1 MNSETLLD
9 LLIQARAHAPDASD
23 TPFLLQKHGQVLR
36 SLAHPGFPESGY
48 TIDSE
53 MQLALDSLVQWG
65 YLVHSTQD
73 QDTRY
78 LVTPAALSYVA
89 HRHDRPWD
97 GTERR
102 RRVARDEMWGSAR
115 GQIERR
121 ES

>member
-1 MNSETLLD
+1 MNSETLLA
-9 LLIQARAHAPDASD
+9 LLIQARAQVPDAPD
-23 TPFLLQKHGQVLR
+23 TPFLLQKNGQALR
-36 SLAHPGFPESGY
+36 SLAHPGFPEAGY

-53 MQLALDSLVQWG
+53 MQTALGSLVQWG
-65 YLVHSTQD
+65 YLVQITQD
-73 QDTRY
+73 QDTGY

-102 RRVARDEMWGSAR
+102 RRATRDELWGSAR